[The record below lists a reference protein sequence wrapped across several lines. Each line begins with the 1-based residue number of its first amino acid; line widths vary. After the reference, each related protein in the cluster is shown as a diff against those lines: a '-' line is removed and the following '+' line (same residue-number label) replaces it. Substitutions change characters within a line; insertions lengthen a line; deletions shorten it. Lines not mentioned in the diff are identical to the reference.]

1 MGRNKEKKTIRQRFL
16 DWWLPVVALVLII
29 GAGRSFYLWS
39 DRNYGQLTTSLIT
52 VFGVVVTLWMTQVR
66 AIEQQEREDKRH
78 HARLEA
84 EAEMHDERLR
94 VESEREHERLTAE
107 AQKDRAQR
115 SITQRIDLAEKLASA
130 IEHLSS
136 ENELKQAAGVQEI
149 LFQIDD
155 WHALIKSEITGIEG
169 KEPGESVLI
178 GESLR
183 RRQELFDIAYKFD
196 TENVE
201 LLKSRARGLKQRL
214 VGSGD
219 HSLIGLD
226 FSGMVIGWPES
237 AGEANFRIDLE
248 KINANGFII
257 SNSEMYYVDLSYAH
271 LVGAVFSNAHLEGA
285 VFSNAHLVGAVFSN
299 AHLVGADFS
308 NAHLEGA
315 VFSEA
320 NLDGAVLWD
329 AHFEGAVF
337 SGADLVGADFSD
349 ANLEGAHL
357 SGANLSG
364 ADLSYSY
371 LQGVDLKNADFDL
384 NALRE
389 KKLLNGAEYD
399 DVTAFPDW
407 LDPNEYGMRL
417 VDKTE
422 YESCLFSLMPL
433 SIVSSTLNITHNG
446 TMTHQSGITALG
458 TTDHVY
464 LELDLVEGKDP
475 KEAIGRLAAAINLP
489 TTVGANAVVGVRPE
503 LWAKVSDAQHVPN
516 DVHGFNEPL
525 KGADGYE
532 MPATQHD
539 AWVWVASFSRS
550 QSFEVSSYILK
561 QLKGYFKLAD
571 ETVGWA
577 YELNRDLTGFEDG
590 TENPGALEAPGLV
603 GVPAGQPGAGSSVLL
618 FQKWSHR
625 IREWSNL
632 SVDRQQDVIGR
643 TKQDSVELPDDV
655 KPDSSHVS
663 RTVVE
668 KDGEEQDVFRRNTSY
683 GELEN
688 HGTTFV
694 GFSFEQWRLEE
705 MLRQMAGADGGPRD
719 ALTYFTDAE
728 TGSWYVCP
736 SVAGL
741 LAIAEPFM
749 EDDDD

>member
-257 SNSEMYYVDLSYAH
+257 SNSEMYYVDLSY
-271 LVGAVFSNAHLEGA
+271 
-285 VFSNAHLVGAVFSN
+285 AHLVGAVFSN